1 MDLFHIIF
9 AVLAG
14 LAIGSFINVLVYRI
28 PQDINIIKPD
38 SFCPNCSHKLSWA
51 DKIPVVSYVL
61 LKGRCRYCKESVPL
75 MYPVTEILTAAL
87 FAALY
92 LKFGQSLLFIK
103 YAVFIC
109 FVIAVS
115 VTDIFTSAGDFETG
129 MIPVAYPVAGIAAAI
144 VFSVV
149 EGGFGY
155 YMAGISAGYLV
166 LFFPAFIYAKIRKR
180 EGIGEGDF
188 LFFAMIGAFTGL
200 GSIAAILTV
209 ASFLGVVAGFMVIFV
224 AKDKNYPVPFAPML
238 GVAAII
244 YVFFEDMLNFY
255 NWSGRFIFQ

>member
-1 MDLFHIIF
+1 
-9 AVLAG
+9 
-14 LAIGSFINVLVYRI
+14 
-28 PQDINIIKPD
+28 
-38 SFCPNCSHKLSWA
+38 
-51 DKIPVVSYVL
+51 
-61 LKGRCRYCKESVPL
+61 
-75 MYPVTEILTAAL
+75 
-87 FAALY
+87 
-92 LKFGQSLLFIK
+92 
-103 YAVFIC
+103 
-109 FVIAVS
+109 
-115 VTDIFTSAGDFETG
+115 
-129 MIPVAYPVAGIAAAI
+129 
-144 VFSVV
+144 V

-166 LFFPAFIYAKIRKR
+166 LFFPAFIYAKIRKK

-224 AKDKNYPVPFAPML
+224 TKDKNYPVPFAPML

-255 NWSGRFIFQ
+255 NWSGRFILQ